1 MKNFKKLILYFI
13 IVLFI
18 YVFFVIVSH
27 FLLKKQLSVSYE
39 NVSFDISSVF
49 NIDESRISSESEV
62 FKKDILIE
70 YNCKI
75 DSTYCLTVIKLCDSC
90 SFNYQKTIQHSVFP
104 FPSRIGAFNTSIT
117 SAHPINN
124 FLESLH
130 IPFYNYKLLPLN
142 TISKCELY
150 VDGEIKERVYDSLR
164 NVLFYN
170 IFGKGISFSFNYK
183 NKSDLIFSSSQNKQ
197 IITLI
202 FFIYDKKMY
211 TGLFSTIKGN
221 EMTLEQIERI

>member
-1 MKNFKKLILYFI
+1 MKNFKKLILFFI
-13 IVLFI
+13 IVFSI
-18 YVFFVIVSH
+18 YVIFVIASH

-39 NVSFDISSVF
+39 NISFDISSVF

-62 FKKDILIE
+62 FKKDILVE

-90 SFNYQKTIQHSVFP
+90 SFNYQKTIQQSVIP
-104 FPSRIGAFNTSIT
+104 FPSRIGTFNTSIT
-117 SAHPINN
+117 SAHPIKN

-130 IPFYNYKLLPLN
+130 IPFYNYRLLPFN

-150 VDGEIKERVYDSLR
+150 VDGEIKEIVYDSLR

-170 IFGKGISFSFNYK
+170 IFGKGVSFSFNYK
-183 NKSDLIFSSSQNKQ
+183 NKSDLTFSSSQNNQ
-197 IITLI
+197 ILTLI
-202 FFIYDKKMY
+202 FFVYDKKLY
-211 TGLFSTIKGN
+211 TGLFSTIKGD
-221 EMTLEQIERI
+221 EMTLKQIEKN